1 MSDATFQTFLSFG
14 LFVLT
19 AAIGYLA
26 WSAWRWMD
34 RIGDAEKTALLGIGY
49 ELEANLKRM
58 MKELAGIA
66 DGSVRSDIQ
75 LVPVVHAQL
84 DAFLARPT
92 EADRKSLTMMRDNY
106 NELAAHKNSLRAALR
121 EQGDV
126 VGPANVAVDA
136 VISSIATLYLWTDHK
151 GRMPEDAHS
160 TRSWDVRDWMKANR
174 FDADSLPGLHLRDA
188 VVERL
193 RVLGMTLTPRP
204 LTHTAHEFYSMQYDR
219 KADPNAPF
227 WKRKKKPVP
236 DVEETSEEVA
246 DVAVEDPAEPEI
258 EAAVEP
264 EVEVAPEP
272 AAEPV
277 VEEDAPVEPMAEP
290 DTAAEDPYTAPEMVE
305 EIQPEPVSAEPE
317 TDISE
322 PEPMDPATDLPTD
335 QKPPSSGSM
344 H

>member
-34 RIGDAEKTALLGIGY
+34 RIGDAEKTALHGIGY

-66 DGSVRSDIQ
+66 DGSVSSEIQ

-84 DAFLARPT
+84 DAFLARST
-92 EADRKSLTMMRDNY
+92 VADRKSLTMMRDNY
-106 NELAAHKNSLRAALR
+106 NALAAHKNSLRAALR
-121 EQGDV
+121 EQSDV

-193 RVLGMTLTPRP
+193 RTLGMTLTPRP

-227 WKRKKKPVP
+227 WKRKKKAVP
-236 DVEETSEEVA
+236 AAEETPEDVA
-246 DVAVEDPAEPEI
+246 DVAAEEQVEPDI

-264 EVEVAPEP
+264 EVEAALEP

-277 VEEDAPVEPMAEP
+277 IEDTSVVPMAEL
-290 DTAAEDPYTAPEMVE
+290 DTVVEEPYSASESVE
-305 EIQPEPVSAEPE
+305 EIQPEPASAEPE
-317 TDISE
+317 TDLSE
-322 PEPMDPATDLPTD
+322 PEPMDPGTELPPD
-335 QKPPSSGSM
+335 QKPPSSGSV